1 MELQQAA
8 GPLPI
13 DQIFHNSRE
22 LFIEALGNKIYI
34 ILSYIRSFL
43 DKKGDPS
50 RRRGLVGERLQ
61 YKKDCRIQAR
71 QQYKKDGNTRRTAIQ
86 ERQQYKEDCNTRK
99 IAEYKKDGST
109 RKTAT
114 R

>member
-43 DKKGDPS
+43 DKKEDPS
-50 RRRGLVGERLQ
+50 RRRGSVGERLQ
-61 YKKDCRIQAR
+61 YKKDCRIQERR
-71 QQYKKDGNTRRTAIQ
+71 QYEKDGYTIKTAIQ
-86 ERQQYKEDCNTRK
+86 EGLQNTRK
-99 IAEYKKDGST
+99 IQK
-109 RKTAT
+109 
-114 R
+114 